1 LISAAAA
8 AVSAAGLKRK
18 KKISM
23 LAKRAASAV
32 VIIFFGLLLAY
43 AGGWLFII
51 GASIILSLAVW
62 EYVSMFRRGGYS
74 PALYMVIA
82 GTVIMAFASRFENPE
97 YLMLAVSISILAV
110 IGWHIFTYSSHA
122 QTSGVD
128 LAASLSALIF
138 LAFLGSYVIRLRF
151 LPDGFY
157 WVLIAIAPAGI
168 SDIGAFLIGS
178 TIGRHKL
185 APALSPGK
193 TTEGYLG
200 GVLTAAITGYAVGA
214 ISNLSAAHING
225 MTGLMIGLAVGI
237 FCPLGDLGKSLLKR
251 QFNIKNT
258 SDLIP
263 GHGGVLDRIDTW
275 LWAGVISFYLISAF
289 FL

>member
-1 LISAAAA
+1 
-8 AVSAAGLKRK
+8 
-18 KKISM
+18 M

-74 PALYMVIA
+74 PALFIVIA
-82 GTVIMAFASRFENPE
+82 GTIIMAFASRFENPE
-97 YLMLAVSISILAV
+97 YLLLAVSISILSV
-110 IGWHIFTYSSHA
+110 IGWHIFTYSNHP

-138 LAFLGSYVIRLRF
+138 IAFLGSYVVRLRF

-178 TIGRHKL
+178 AIGRHKL

-214 ISNLSAAHING
+214 ISNLAVAHING
-225 MTGLMIGLAVGI
+225 LTGLMIGLVVGI